1 MENDVIVKI
10 GKTPYTTSVQ
20 YGKHQIMVD
29 EPEDLGGQDQGI
41 NPTPL
46 LLSALGSCKAITV
59 RMYADRKKWPL
70 EEVIVRL
77 SHEIQTSEQQQ
88 TTYIQCH
95 IGFKGDLDDEQQKR
109 LFKIAEKCPVH
120 KILTNPI
127 VITSNHLSSYL
138 G

>member
-1 MENDVIVKI
+1 MMENEVIVTI
-10 GKTPYTTSVQ
+10 GEIPYTTTVQ
-20 YGKHQIMVD
+20 YGKHQIIVD

-41 NPTPL
+41 SPTPL
-46 LLSALGSCKAITV
+46 LLSSLGTCKAVTV
-59 RMYADRKKWPL
+59 KMYADRKNWPL
-70 EEVIVRL
+70 EEVKIRL

-95 IGFKGDLDDEQQKR
+95 ISFKGDLDDEQKKR

-127 VITSNHLSSYL
+127 VITSNHL
-138 G
+138 